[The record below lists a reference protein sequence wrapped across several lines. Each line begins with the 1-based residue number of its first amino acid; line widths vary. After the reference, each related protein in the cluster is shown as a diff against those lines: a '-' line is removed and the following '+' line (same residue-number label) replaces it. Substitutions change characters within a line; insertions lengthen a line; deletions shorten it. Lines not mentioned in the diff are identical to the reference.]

1 MQFLEIKLRQLAK
14 LEQIKLET
22 EQAELVNEQSEA
34 EKILGSKSRLKT
46 YIKNEL
52 KVIKDEFADERNSP
66 IEEESSAKLYA
77 EEDTISSDPVTII
90 LSVAGWI
97 RSAKGHEI
105 DPASIAYRGEDSLK
119 DFSRGRN
126 NQPCVFIDAV
136 GKCYTLPAHSLPSA
150 RGLGELLPEESHRDQ
165 ELNLWE

>member
-1 MQFLEIKLRQLAK
+1 MDQVNDRLHILEGLLIVFLDLDKVIKIIRNSDEPKQDLISQFSITEIQANAILEIKLRQLAK

-22 EQAELVNEQSEA
+22 EQAELVNEQSEL

-66 IEEESSAKLYA
+66 IEGESSAKLYA

-97 RSAKGHEI
+97 RSAKG
-105 DPASIAYRGEDSLK
+105 
-119 DFSRGRN
+119 
-126 NQPCVFIDAV
+126 
-136 GKCYTLPAHSLPSA
+136 
-150 RGLGELLPEESHRDQ
+150 
-165 ELNLWE
+165 

>member
-1 MQFLEIKLRQLAK
+1 MQKA
-14 LEQIKLET
+14 
-22 EQAELVNEQSEA
+22 
-34 EKILGSKSRLKT
+34 
-46 YIKNEL
+46 
-52 KVIKDEFADERNSP
+52 
-66 IEEESSAKLYA
+66 
-77 EEDTISSDPVTII
+77 
-90 LSVAGWI
+90 
-97 RSAKGHEI
+97 EI